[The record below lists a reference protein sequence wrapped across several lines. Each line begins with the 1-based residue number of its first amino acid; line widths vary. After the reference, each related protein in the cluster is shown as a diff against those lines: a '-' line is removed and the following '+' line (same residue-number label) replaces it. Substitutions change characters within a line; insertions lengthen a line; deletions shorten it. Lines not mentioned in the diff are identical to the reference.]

1 LKPRFF
7 ISSVV
12 EGFGNYRDAAR
23 QGVAEGGGAAVLVNE
38 DMSPSDSS
46 PRNACLDGVASA
58 DAYIGIIGSRGGWT
72 TPSGKLATEEEYEH
86 AILLGKPVLVFLQE
100 TGRDADADR
109 FAERLSSYTSGH
121 LRSTF
126 ASPADLRSQIAAAV
140 QRLAPSLGLPL
151 TSESEITS
159 HLKPSNRYSQETRL
173 GLVIG
178 PERQEDVIDPVQFD
192 DRAFRDLVMRV
203 GHDSSVALLDYGFPK
218 DQTIVQNV
226 LITEQRGSGRDYV
239 SEARIEISESG
250 IIVFEGN
257 VTGRTPRTSSAD
269 LLATMVVAE
278 EDIEAVAAS
287 MFRFYG
293 RLFDE
298 IDTYQRHESFV
309 LNSALY
315 GLGYRTIMRNP
326 KPRHSHPVRM
336 VSGDVPLVAFERP
349 RRIPRA
355 ILRAPD
361 DEARRIATML
371 GRNSVG

>member
-1 LKPRFF
+1 
-7 ISSVV
+7 
-12 EGFGNYRDAAR
+12 
-23 QGVAEGGGAAVLVNE
+23 
-38 DMSPSDSS
+38 
-46 PRNACLDGVASA
+46 
-58 DAYIGIIGSRGGWT
+58 
-72 TPSGKLATEEEYEH
+72 
-86 AILLGKPVLVFLQE
+86 
-100 TGRDADADR
+100 
-109 FAERLSSYTSGH
+109 
-121 LRSTF
+121 
-126 ASPADLRSQIAAAV
+126 
-140 QRLAPSLGLPL
+140 
-151 TSESEITS
+151 
-159 HLKPSNRYSQETRL
+159 
-173 GLVIG
+173 
-178 PERQEDVIDPVQFD
+178 
-192 DRAFRDLVMRV
+192 
-203 GHDSSVALLDYGFPK
+203 LDYGFPK